1 MEIVNLTGSEIGSQ
15 EITSRTAIS
24 EFNSRFCVNK
34 VDEEG
39 NRQEN
44 KKKCQIE
51 KLLLFAFHIIDFNYT

>member
-1 MEIVNLTGSEIGSQ
+1 MKKVNLTGSVTGSQ
-15 EITSRTAIS
+15 EITSRTALSNCNGRI
-24 EFNSRFCVNK
+24 CVKK

-51 KLLLFAFHIIDFNYT
+51 KLLTFAFHIINFNFS